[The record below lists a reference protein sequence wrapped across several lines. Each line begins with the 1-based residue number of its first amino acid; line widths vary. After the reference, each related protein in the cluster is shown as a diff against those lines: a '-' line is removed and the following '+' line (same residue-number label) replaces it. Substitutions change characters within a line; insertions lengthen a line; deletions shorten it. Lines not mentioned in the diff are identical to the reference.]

1 MRPLMLEYPDD
12 PETWSIDDSFLF
24 GADLLIAPV
33 LYEAIRS
40 RDVYLPKGEWYDFW
54 TGTRVAGGGVVQT
67 PVTLERIPIFVR
79 GGAFIF
85 RQPVVQHTGE
95 MPGQPLEVQV
105 FPAPTSEAVLYEDD
119 GESPGYEKGQSM
131 RRRFRQ
137 SRSDAAVTIEVAAPE
152 GPYRPAA
159 RSLVLSV
166 RWDGKPRRVARG
178 STTLTRFKT
187 PEELANQAS
196 GWTVSSNGFVIV
208 KQPDDFAATT
218 VLIER

>member
-1 MRPLMLEYPDD
+1 
-12 PETWSIDDSFLF
+12 
-24 GADLLIAPV
+24 
-33 LYEAIRS
+33 
-40 RDVYLPKGEWYDFW
+40 
-54 TGTRVAGGGVVQT
+54 
-67 PVTLERIPIFVR
+67 VTLERIPIFVR

-95 MPGQPLEVQV
+95 MPGQPLEVHV

-119 GESPGYEKGQSM
+119 GESMAYEKGQSM

-137 SRSDAAVTIEVAAPE
+137 SRGNAAVTIEIAVPE
-152 GPYRPAA
+152 GPFRPAA

-166 RWDGKPRRVARG
+166 LWDGEPRRVARG
-178 STTLTRFKT
+178 SATLTRYPT
-187 PEELANQAS
+187 LEELANQAS
-196 GWTVSSNGFVIV
+196 GWTLSGNGFVIV

>member
-1 MRPLMLEYPDD
+1 
-12 PETWSIDDSFLF
+12 
-24 GADLLIAPV
+24 
-33 LYEAIRS
+33 
-40 RDVYLPKGEWYDFW
+40 
-54 TGTRVAGGGVVQT
+54 VQT
-67 PVTLERIPIFVR
+67 PVTLERIPIFAR

-119 GESPGYEKGQSM
+119 GESPAYEKGQSM

-137 SRSDAAVTIEVAAPE
+137 SRSDAAVTIDVAAPE

-166 RWDGKPRRVARG
+166 RWDGEPRRVARG

-187 PEELANQAS
+187 TEELANQAS
-196 GWTVSSNGFVIV
+196 GWTVSSNGFVVV